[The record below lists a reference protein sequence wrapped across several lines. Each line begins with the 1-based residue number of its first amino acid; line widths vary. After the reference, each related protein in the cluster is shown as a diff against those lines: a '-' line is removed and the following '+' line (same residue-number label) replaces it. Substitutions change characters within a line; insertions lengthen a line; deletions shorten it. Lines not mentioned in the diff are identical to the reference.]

1 VAQETEAAQARK
13 KKKMQI
19 KKPPGIWAA
28 RACYGRHDENGFTN
42 IDTVQKEP
50 HPSFANRT

>member
-1 VAQETEAAQARK
+1 MAVR
-13 KKKMQI
+13 QI
-19 KKPPGIWAA
+19 KKKPPGIWAA

-42 IDTVQKEP
+42 TGAIQKEP